1 VLKGAAG
8 AFVGVEETSSG
19 DWTLRVPIEKILPA
33 IPLQPV
39 KQQIR
44 SIDFDMLRSDAIA
57 FTFSL
62 PVFWAIILAAP
73 GVRRNLRPLLLGTVL
88 MSAIE
93 LALLLAFAHI
103 TAHDEVSQL
112 AGAEDA
118 AGKWISHLGAY
129 LVVAVLRRVLFY
141 TLLSLVAAFFALPLL
156 WLVFTPFDRHPGL
169 SVKLPDF
176 TLDSFRLLQQNPY
189 ALTSLK
195 NSVLIAGA
203 TMLMV
208 VVFAALAAYALSR
221 VRIPGRDAL
230 LYSLLLL
237 SSIVTGTAAMV
248 PIFLLMFQINLID
261 SRTGVSL
268 VLAGGL
274 LPAAIFILKD
284 FMDATPR
291 SYEESARVFGASPL
305 QVLRHVVLPIAR
317 PGLATVAVWAMV
329 NAWGDF
335 LVAFI
340 LLRDPEKSPAGVVM
354 YTFYTEGGQANLP
367 LISAFSLLY
376 ATPVVALYLFVSRRY
391 GFRFYGGIKS

>member
-1 VLKGAAG
+1 VSVETAKT
-8 AFVGVEETSSG
+8 EETAKAKAKV
-19 DWTLRVPIEKILPA
+19 TRPA
-33 IPLQPV
+33 
-39 KQQIR
+39 
-44 SIDFDMLRSDAIA
+44 D
-57 FTFSL
+57 
-62 PVFWAIILAAP
+62 
-73 GVRRNLRPLLLGTVL
+73 
-88 MSAIE
+88 
-93 LALLLAFAHI
+93 
-103 TAHDEVSQL
+103 
-112 AGAEDA
+112 
-118 AGKWISHLGAY
+118 HL
-129 LVVAVLRRVLFY
+129 VAVVLRRVLFY
-141 TLLSLVAAFFALPLL
+141 ILLSLVAAFFALPLL

-176 TLDSFRLLQQNPY
+176 TLDNFRLLQQNPY

-208 VVFAALAAYALSR
+208 VVFASLAAYALSR

-248 PIFLLMFQINLID
+248 PIFLLMFQIHLID

-335 LVAFI
+335 LIAFI

-354 YTFYTEGGQANLP
+354 YTFYTEGGQPKLE
-367 LISAFSLLY
+367 LISVFSLLY
-376 ATPVVALYLFVSRRY
+376 AIPVVAMYLFVSRRY

>member
-1 VLKGAAG
+1 VSVKG
-8 AFVGVEETSSG
+8 
-19 DWTLRVPIEKILPA
+19 
-33 IPLQPV
+33 V
-39 KQQIR
+39 KAQKAVKSTQV
-44 SIDFDMLRSDAIA
+44 A
-57 FTFSL
+57 
-62 PVFWAIILAAP
+62 PAP
-73 GVRRNLRPLLLGTVL
+73 GT
-88 MSAIE
+88 
-93 LALLLAFAHI
+93 
-103 TAHDEVSQL
+103 
-112 AGAEDA
+112 
-118 AGKWISHLGAY
+118 
-129 LVVAVLRRVLFY
+129 LVADVLRRMLFY
-141 TLLSLVAAFFALPLL
+141 TLLTLVAAFFALPLL

-376 ATPVVALYLFVSRRY
+376 AIPVVALYLFVSRRY